1 MNRLFAGMKNSR
13 IIILVIKFENII
25 LAALTRI
32 LYAYLF
38 LLLIPAG
45 AFAQH
50 ARQYSFKHFSVSNG
64 LASNTVSASIQD
76 DQGYMWFATVNG
88 LQRYDGNGFITFK
101 SNEKDPRSIPSTHI
115 TSLFLDNKKR
125 LWLFG
130 ENQKVGIFDTRKF
143 LFQEI
148 PIRDK
153 KRFYDPISFKQL
165 PSGELVLKVYGALYK
180 FNEKENL
187 FELARSIV
195 KLPHNWILNDIHWDT
210 ARKKYWVSCDSGLV
224 QYDPKSQHVNYR
236 GHNLDNDPI
245 IEAFKEQVLPFGVFT
260 DAHSNPVFV
269 YWPPTRGDPLI
280 KRYNS
285 KTKKPEVFRLWPQLG
300 YHEINGFLLQRNGRL
315 WTYGMPFFM
324 EWTEEKQPFILLN
337 GENLDEP
344 KIKYDYAYHAYEDR
358 ENNIWIS
365 TDNGIFLFNPDA
377 QIFNTYG
384 LVRPGDSVAKE
395 RPVQAVIQ
403 LKDERI
409 FVGTW
414 GSSGLFCFDKNF
426 NPLPLPSVMKE
437 KGKYYT
443 VWDMAVNPK
452 TGELWITLQPGGLVV
467 YNPKTNTLVESYPDI
482 FGKST
487 IRQIDEDTSGNMW
500 LGTQNGKLIKW
511 DIQKSG
517 GDPNKGFELVSQ
529 TSMILKVHF
538 DYQGFIWVGT
548 LNDGLLKI
556 DANTKRLVKRFTSD
570 GAEGERLFTNSPS
583 DMTYYNDTTLI
594 VTAGAINII
603 NTRTNKVSFISDVD
617 GLPSNTAGSIEK
629 DDNGILWIGMTNGI
643 CRINLTKKLISYYD
657 RRDGIAYDKFAKT
670 GVQELNDGRLVFYT
684 DHNFLVFNP
693 SIFTQRNKPY
703 KPYLTSFM
711 LGGKALSMDSL
722 SRTGKVV
729 LSYDNTSIGINF
741 SALSYL
747 QQTKLHYY
755 YRLQGVDKDWIHADK
770 PSEALYNYL
779 APGSYTFEVKTE
791 NTDGLTSSE
800 IDSIDIIVRPPFWST
815 WWFYGL
821 VILLIIT
828 ILYVVD
834 KERINKRASLRQMRR
849 QIAGNL
855 HQEIS
860 RTLNNINV
868 LSEIA
873 KIKADKNIEQS
884 KEFIT
889 QISTK
894 SRYMMEAMDDMLWS
908 IDPQND
914 SMKKTILRIKE
925 LTEGLRS
932 SYDVDID
939 LIVDHK
945 VQLLELDMKLRHDIF
960 FFYKEALTFM
970 LENICC
976 SQIFVNINQV
986 KSRMMIEILSECD
999 EATGD
1004 FKSRFQKAM
1013 HKRSEELA
1021 TNMEITT
1028 DNKSISVV
1036 LMINLK
1042 S

>member
-1 MNRLFAGMKNSR
+1 MKYSC
-13 IIILVIKFENII
+13 IIFLRIKFEIII
-25 LAALTRI
+25 LAALVRFVNSVI
-32 LYAYLF
+32 LLLF
-38 LLLIPAG
+38 LTVTAYS
-45 AFAQH
+45 QH

-64 LASNTVSASIQD
+64 LASNTVSATIQD

-101 SNEKDPRSIPSTHI
+101 SNEKDPHAIPSTHI
-115 TSLFLDNKKR
+115 ITLFLDNKKR
-125 LWLFG
+125 LWLYG
-130 ENQKVGIFDTRKF
+130 DNQKVGIFDTRKF
-143 LFQEI
+143 IFKEVSVQ
-148 PIRDK
+148 DK
-153 KRFYDPISFKQL
+153 KPFYDPVSFRQL
-165 PSGELVLKVYGALYK
+165 PTGELILKAYGLLYEYS
-180 FNEKENL
+180 EKEN
-187 FELARSIV
+187 FFAPARLIGG
-195 KLPHNWILNDIHWDT
+195 LPHNWVLNDIYWDT
-210 ARKKYWVSCDSGLV
+210 ARKRYWISCDSGLV
-224 QYDPKSQHVNYR
+224 QYDPQSKHVNYR
-236 GHNLDNDPI
+236 GHNVDNDPV
-245 IEAFKEQVLPFGVFT
+245 IEAFKNQLKPFGAFS
-260 DAHSNPVFV
+260 DAHSNLVFV
-269 YWPPTRGDPLI
+269 YWPPTQGAPEI
-280 KRYNS
+280 KRYNQE
-285 KTKKPEVFRLWPQLG
+285 TKKTESFKLWSQLG

-315 WTYGMPFFM
+315 WVYGMPFFM
-324 EWTEEKQPFILLN
+324 EWTEEKQPFILLS

-344 KIKYDYAYHAYEDR
+344 KIKYDYAYQAFEDR
-358 ENNIWIS
+358 ESNIWIS
-365 TDNGIFLFNPDA
+365 TDNGVFLFNPDA

-384 LVRPGDSVAKE
+384 LVGPGDKATKE

-403 LKDERI
+403 LKDDRI

-414 GSSGLFCFDKNF
+414 GSSGIYCFDKNF
-426 NPLPLPSVMKE
+426 NPIPLPSCMKE

-443 VWDMAVNPK
+443 VWDMAVNSK
-452 TGELWITLQPGGLVV
+452 TGELWITLQAGGLVI
-467 YNPKTNTLVESYPDI
+467 YNPKTNKLFESYPEI
-482 FGKST
+482 FSKST

-500 LGTQNGKLIKW
+500 FGTQNGKVIKW
-511 DIQKSG
+511 DIDKAN
-517 GDPNKGFELVSQ
+517 GDPSKGYELVCQ
-529 TSMILKVHF
+529 TTMVYKVHF

-548 LNDGLLKI
+548 FGDGLLKI
-556 DANTKRLVKRFTSD
+556 DTRTKRIVKRFTKESV
-570 GAEGERLFTNSPS
+570 EGERIFNNFPS

-594 VTAGAINII
+594 VTGGAINIV
-603 NTRTNKVSFISDVD
+603 NTRTNKVSFLSDVD
-617 GLPSNTAGSIEK
+617 GLPSNTAESIEK
-629 DDNGILWIGMTNGI
+629 DDNGILWVGMTNGI
-643 CRINLTKKLISYYD
+643 CRVNLSKKLISYYD

-670 GVQELNDGRLVFYT
+670 GVQELNDGRLVFFT

-722 SRTGKVV
+722 SKAGKVI
-729 LSYDNTSIGINF
+729 LNYDNTSIGINF

-755 YRLQGVDKDWIHADK
+755 YRLEGADKDWIHADK

-779 APGSYTFEVKTE
+779 APGSYTFQVKTE
-791 NTDGLTSSE
+791 NTDGITSSE
-800 IDSIDIIVRPPFWST
+800 IASFLIIVRPPFWST

-828 ILYVVD
+828 ILYVLD

-884 KEFIT
+884 KDFIT
-889 QISTK
+889 QISSK

-945 VQLLELDMKLRHDIF
+945 VQLLELDMKFRHDIF
-960 FFYKEALTFM
+960 FFYKEALTYM

-976 SQIFVNINQV
+976 NQIFVNINQV
-986 KSRMMIEILSECD
+986 KSKMMVEILSECD
-999 EATGD
+999 ESTAD

-1013 HKRSEELA
+1013 HKRSENLSA
-1021 TNMEITT
+1021 NMEVTT

-1036 LMINLK
+1036 LLVNLK